1 MVCEGVGILEQILG
15 KPKLGEDEEKIVSLL
30 KQGKTK
36 QKELL
41 AASGMNPVK
50 FNKVMRSLEEK
61 GVAKREP
68 RGRENTVK
76 LL

>member
-1 MVCEGVGILEQILG
+1 MGLLDFLKRTELD
-15 KPKLGEDEEKIVSLL
+15 EDEETLVALL
-30 KQGKTK
+30 KNGITK

-50 FNKVMRSLEEK
+50 FNKVMRSLEEREI
-61 GVAKREP
+61 AKREP
-68 RGRENTVK
+68 HGRENTVK